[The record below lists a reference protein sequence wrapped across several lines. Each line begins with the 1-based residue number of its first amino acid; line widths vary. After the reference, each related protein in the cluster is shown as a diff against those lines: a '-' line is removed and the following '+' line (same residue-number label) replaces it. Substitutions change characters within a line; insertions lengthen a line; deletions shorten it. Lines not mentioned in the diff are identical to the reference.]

1 PGPIPPPVP
10 PGPARPEDLVRHV
23 DAVSARLARLP
34 GPLDADD
41 AFEDTR
47 RLAGALGPPAGD
59 LAVRLRRGLAQ
70 TGSLG
75 PDESADYRRN
85 LRALFDATGVRDPVR
100 PTPAE
105 LYRALHHAGREVA
118 AQLAA
123 ALPAGSG
130 RTAVFLGTDGEFLK
144 PCHDLLAGTT
154 DASRVCYVS
163 RLALLGDTERTVL
176 ARTSRQVFGPAEV
189 TARGAAGRQRA
200 WMDNGLVASQLARL
214 ITAAREDAHAAP
226 EGPPFE
232 ELFLRRFAEE
242 ARYGTDQARRLR
254 RGELTLYGTP
264 LAQTDAVI
272 RQSITTGLFDRVC
285 RDLAGRLPVTGRPL
299 TLVDIGANG
308 TQPALLMGAARLADE
323 HADVRVTLFT
333 SHPGRWGRPGVLFRT
348 APATRLF
355 ALGTESV
362 KTFATDYGAVAGGGT
377 HTVKAVDHDQ
387 QLLAHFK
394 HLAFHR
400 GAWEVRAA
408 R

>member
-1 PGPIPPPVP
+1 
-10 PGPARPEDLVRHV
+10 
-23 DAVSARLARLP
+23 
-34 GPLDADD
+34 
-41 AFEDTR
+41 
-47 RLAGALGPPAGD
+47 
-59 LAVRLRRGLAQ
+59 AQ

-75 PDESADYRRN
+75 PEEGAEYRRN
-85 LRALFDATGVRDPVR
+85 LRALFDASGVRDPAR

-105 LYRALHHAGREVA
+105 LYAALHRAGLEVA
-118 AQLAA
+118 ARLAA
-123 ALPAGSG
+123 ALPADSG

-163 RLALLGDTERTVL
+163 RLSLLGDTERAVL

-189 TARGAAGRQRA
+189 TARGEAGRQRA

-214 ITAAREDAHAAP
+214 ITAARQDAHDTP
-226 EGPPFE
+226 GGPPFE

-242 ARYGTDQARRLR
+242 ARHGTDQARRLR

-264 LAQTDAVI
+264 VAQTDAVI
-272 RQSITTGLFDRVC
+272 RQSITTGLFSRVC
-285 RDLAGRLPVTGRPL
+285 RDLAGQLPSTGRPL

-308 TQPALLMGAARLADE
+308 TQPALLMGAARLEDE
-323 HADVRVTLFT
+323 HADVGVTLFT
-333 SHPGRWGRPGVLFRT
+333 SHPDRWGRPGVLFRT

-355 ALGTESV
+355 ALGVESV

-387 QLLAHFK
+387 RLLAHFK

-400 GAWEVRAA
+400 AAWETRAA